1 MSGTRDYERVI
12 TQGIA
17 ELRSANPDLKAI
29 PLPIAERLN
38 EIRRQSAEIGRRA
51 AAAAPRGAI
60 PTGPTAMPT
69 ASSQQAQGGEAAPA
83 PAAPVTLPPRQ
94 STALERL
101 RAKGKIPAAG
111 AAKPGETPNY
121 EAESVGQV
129 VGDFGQALQAGAREG
144 FAKPMFEAVAWVGDQ
159 FGADLQTV
167 KGIADM
173 LSVHADEDRAQMSAQ
188 GRGALKNGSLK
199 DPFALSMKVVN
210 NIPSLLSSLIPT
222 LGAANWA
229 ARGKKG
235 IEAATAAAKA
245 AGITGSVTEGTQI
258 LGSTAGSIRE
268 FFGQA
273 PDTDIRKAAQAAE
286 LDSWETRSADD
297 LRAELQNS
305 VAARLAPVV
314 AGAVGAATGYVG
326 GKAVGKLIG
335 EGGGR
340 VVGTMR
346 GAGIEAGQEA
356 PQSGAEEA
364 ITQQATTQT
373 VDGGKVLDATIEGG
387 VIGGILGGAATGMT
401 IRDKTDL
408 ETQGA
413 ATDAD
418 AAALAAAR
426 AAQTPAQAA
435 AVGQSEQDVLRKA
448 QDAQAMQ
455 ATASQAT
462 QAHTAA
468 RVALAAELQKGAGAD
483 PAKAEQ
489 LKAAVV
495 AAAQQE
501 QMAQDALKLSMGQTV
516 GQDAPPPPAPG
527 APGAPA
533 GGPPPTPGAP
543 MRRGESTVGR
553 KPDGLPPGAYTT
565 DDPRSQPPAAP
576 AAPAAVAPPAEAVAP
591 GAVAPTST
599 PEPRADLA
607 AQVADA
613 QNPATPARAVYLSP
627 EQVVDDLQYTR
638 QQFHGGPLHEV
649 KDANGGVLLTDD
661 EQIAQQYEQAGAT
674 DEARAVALNYAQP
687 KSEANVPGAV
697 VVERTDPETGAVA
710 QGQVVDS
717 TAAEAVAGEQEATA
731 AAAGT
736 GETVVV
742 RPPEAA
748 QESRAARRGA
758 EALPLNQLRT
768 MSDQLRT
775 ALTPGARRTTAS
787 RSGLMT
793 AINHAVAML
802 HGATAKTSESGVFTA
817 LERRGLLTEEQTKQL
832 SAFAKHRQVGAG
844 AGGAKGEGGKTRG
857 TLNREKLTALATD
870 LLAAVDNVLGTVS
883 DDQYAAAA
891 PAPAPTP
898 AAKAKAVSARRSAA
912 PAAPAPA
919 VAPVAV
925 APVASV
931 PAQEATKEEDTTDY
945 RTIGFVD
952 DKGKYTKR
960 HAWQEV
966 GKLPNGTT
974 VYERDGGRVYVAE
987 DGTVSEDRKSGVT
1000 IIGTKGETSPS
1011 PKKEVGA
1018 IKRKRNVR
1026 AAERAEKA
1034 AEVGNAGL
1042 ARRETVGDPEK
1053 GELVVTN
1060 EPITQARA
1068 TLLEF
1073 LGLPRGTSTEER
1085 EAALDEIL
1093 KGVTSFGLAADLA
1106 SRFAPVPDTDS
1117 MYVEGEVGSLA
1128 SIANKQQREKIKER
1142 RTPEQA
1148 AAYEEILALSN
1159 SWPSDPKS
1167 TEAAFLR
1174 GMLKAKMNAFPGGAW
1189 PEAAQKEWITLRE
1202 RAASTSQ
1209 EKRVED
1215 RRLEEEHAA
1224 VRKAALAERAKAN
1237 KRSVREQLIAERKA
1251 ARSEE
1256 EVREVM
1262 GDAETIDPTN
1272 LEGLTPVEEAVVGA
1286 EAWAQ
1291 QEDANEV
1298 EDAARAAAIKAAEQ
1312 KLRDDMKRTGKKMS
1326 DAELREYAVFLAEQE
1341 QDLAGETD
1349 SMRSMDEESG
1359 MDWGGQDAGTDFDT
1373 NNWEGR
1379 DGSANLSP
1387 PPPGAAAR
1395 SRLTGYA
1402 AMLHALGASRAR
1414 KGEAVTVQD
1423 AMDLLLSSD
1432 ALANKP
1438 FLRMLAQKL
1447 RNMKIKTPVHL
1458 VYERRNGYG
1467 GWFTGPAFD
1476 AELSDGTPVT
1486 AFLGEDTQ
1494 GMDPFAGTSF
1504 NKPSIFLTPVPDTAS
1519 RHGDIGI
1526 NLAIDDNDKLI
1537 RTLLHEIIH
1546 AVTVRRLFTD
1556 AKFANDVNQL
1566 FDYAKSKMGPSWS
1579 QHYGMMNAKEFLA
1592 EAFTNTRFQEE
1603 LGKIALPVQ
1612 WRTTMRA
1619 RTVWDAFVGVV
1630 KRSLGMSAV
1639 PNSVLDEVLRM
1650 GSEFTPHS
1658 EAKQWQETPE
1668 FDRLRDVYKG
1678 QGEQWK
1684 RERDAAD
1691 RMRAIAFNDY
1701 DDGAVSGAPQNQ
1713 GQQPPAAPPATA
1725 PGASPGMAQSAAR
1738 GHPAALKWMMFD
1750 HLERYGKR
1758 ILRTV
1763 PGGRAFH
1770 DYMAAL
1776 RRKMHEARA
1785 MQQEGE
1791 HLVRA
1796 LLKYAD
1802 KNPQEAEAFS
1812 QLRHDATSF
1821 EVDPTVPFN
1830 HANNLHLHT
1839 QPAAGL
1845 HVYNAVKAKY
1855 DALSATGQQL
1865 FQDEKAFH
1873 ETQMD
1878 RRRYAALN
1886 IFVRNRNIPHP
1897 ALVLS
1902 AFLGTN
1908 SAVPH
1913 LTTKQARLAF
1923 MRSVMLQPGATP
1935 AQQAAATKKAGD
1947 VMDKIEKIIAD
1958 TSVRGSYFPLH
1969 REGDMVVD
1977 GERTGTLPLT
1987 MPVGITKDVAD
1998 DMAAAAVQADAIMHP
2013 GRTHDIHRDA
2023 AGWPTGVTYTDR
2035 VTSMHTTQREAED
2048 MAAKLRTQGFVIGHI
2063 GVKTVSTQTST
2074 EGLAALIST
2083 LQSKSNPTPGVADAV
2098 REAFIQLLVE
2108 NSIRKSDL
2116 QRSRIIGADQS
2127 FADGVKTL
2135 ANRAYAGSWAIA
2147 DLTTVLDEQDALGK
2161 LLVLQKDN
2169 SLPNVARI
2177 GDLVNELQERKAMEG
2192 VDRAQNGLRTAE
2204 SLATR
2209 TAFVFY
2215 LGSLSY
2221 AMTNA
2226 TQLVFVGLPFLAARH
2241 GPKAAAVMLKYMGKF
2256 AKVAAVRLAKG
2267 VFDVGRLRTH
2277 HLDDFF
2283 DDVLASTRVNGANTR
2298 MTEMLHEL
2306 SLRNVVDSS
2315 MIFELG
2321 RVASGRG
2328 QSKSRVVRGV
2338 GRAADYI
2345 ESAAKLLP
2353 QLTEIMNRVV
2363 LAATAFE
2370 LENGSAPGNL
2380 AKATDYAHEA
2390 ISKTQGDYSDFNK
2403 SRILKQHIPMHR
2415 ALLLYKTYGVLMYTF
2430 MGEHMAASVRK
2441 VDTTASAQEQALQKQ
2456 EKRESARALG
2466 YFFGINAAAVGAVG
2480 VMIEPLKVA
2489 SLLVG
2494 AGIKAA
2500 QKMDDDDD
2508 DEDIAQ
2514 LSESL
2519 LSPETGL
2526 RRYMHSVTD
2535 DATAALLSDGLMN
2548 ATGADWQGRIAPN
2561 HLLWMP
2567 QPPADSNVGWM
2578 QNTMVGLL
2586 GPVASLLMRPA
2597 KAMDAIERGD
2607 TQRAAE
2613 VLLPKGAGDLLK
2625 ASRTMEGGRG
2635 VQDSRGVPFIRPEDY
2650 SVGETLWQAIGIAP
2664 TKQSRTYEQKN
2675 IQQGTAAGLMD
2686 RRDNLR
2692 LRWLNGDE
2700 ATRARVWDREIR
2712 PFNAEHRDPK
2722 LRISYASLLKSRQE
2736 QRKKANEYGRGQ
2748 FTDLREAREGSW

>member
-60 PTGPTAMPT
+60 PAGPTALPT
-69 ASSQQAQGGEAAPA
+69 ASSQQAPAGEAAPA
-83 PAAPVTLPPRQ
+83 PAAPATLPPRQ

-111 AAKPGETPNY
+111 APKPGETPNY

-129 VGDFGQALQAGAREG
+129 VGDFSQALQAGAREG
-144 FAKPMFEAVAWVGDQ
+144 LAKPMFEAVAWIGDQ
-159 FGADLQTV
+159 FGADFQTV

-173 LSVHADEDRAQMSAQ
+173 LSVHADEDRAEMSAQ
-188 GRGALKNGSLK
+188 GRGALTNGSLK

-245 AGITGSVTEGTQI
+245 AAKVGSATEGAQI

-326 GKAVGKLIG
+326 GKAVGKLVG

-373 VDGGKVLDATIEGG
+373 VDGDKVLDATVEGG

-413 ATDAD
+413 ASDAD
-418 AAALAAAR
+418 AAALAATR
-426 AAQTPAQAA
+426 AAQTPEQAA
-435 AVGQSEQDVLRKA
+435 AVSQTEQDVLRKA

-455 ATASQAT
+455 VTASQAT

-516 GQDAPPPPAPG
+516 GQDAPPPA

-576 AAPAAVAPPAEAVAP
+576 GAVAPPTPPAEAAAAAVAP

-599 PEPRADLA
+599 PEPRADIA

-661 EQIAQQYEQAGAT
+661 EQIARQYEQAGAT

-717 TAAEAVAGEQEATA
+717 TAADAVAGEQEAIA
-731 AAAGT
+731 ASAGT

-742 RPPEAA
+742 RPPEVA

-775 ALTPGARRTTAS
+775 ALTPGARRTTAA

-817 LERRGLLTEEQTKQL
+817 LERRGLLTEEQAKQL

-857 TLNREKLTALATD
+857 TLNREKLQALALD

-912 PAAPAPA
+912 PAGPAPV

-925 APVASV
+925 APVAPV
-931 PAQEATKEEDTTDY
+931 EAAETEEAAEDTTDY

-1000 IIGTKGETSPS
+1000 VIGTKGETSPS

-1093 KGVTSFGLAADLA
+1093 KGVTSFGLAANLA

-1117 MYVEGEVGSLA
+1117 MHVEGEVGSLA

-1272 LEGLTPVEEAVVGA
+1272 LEGLSPVEEAVVGA

-1341 QDLAGETD
+1341 QDMSGESD
-1349 SMRSMDEESG
+1349 SMRSMDEESD

-1379 DGSANLSP
+1379 GYEQRGYGYGQIMAKLYGNPVAGFLTSFVRENFDARPPTVDEVLTALLASEHAKSLSRWNRMMLTILQKARIKTTLHLVFDPSNPVQGVFSHAVYKDGVGKAQTSTMMVEDAPIP
-1387 PPPGAAAR
+1387 PPAATGSYANATWINATGKPTTT
-1395 SRLTGYA
+1395 SRFGDVAINVAY
-1402 AMLHALGASRAR
+1402 
-1414 KGEAVTVQD
+1414 
-1423 AMDLLLSSD
+1423 
-1432 ALANKP
+1432 N
-1438 FLRMLAQKL
+1438 
-1447 RNMKIKTPVHL
+1447 
-1458 VYERRNGYG
+1458 
-1467 GWFTGPAFD
+1467 
-1476 AELSDGTPVT
+1476 
-1486 AFLGEDTQ
+1486 
-1494 GMDPFAGTSF
+1494 
-1504 NKPSIFLTPVPDTAS
+1504 
-1519 RHGDIGI
+1519 GDITT
-1526 NLAIDDNDKLI
+1526 A
-1537 RTLLHEIIH
+1537 LLHEIVH
-1546 AVTVRRLFTD
+1546 AVTVRKLWSDAEFAFRVNELFTY
-1556 AKFANDVNQL
+1556 VRRE
-1566 FDYAKSKMGPSWS
+1566 MGDSFV
-1579 QHYGMMNAKEFLA
+1579 QHYGMSNAPEFLA
-1592 EAFTNTRFQEE
+1592 ESFSNRKLQE
-1603 LGKIALPVQ
+1603 ALASIQLPPAL
-1612 WRTTMRA
+1612 RA
-1619 RTVWDAFVGVV
+1619 KARAKNVWDAVV
-1630 KRSLGMSAV
+1630 SYIKRTLHFEAV
-1639 PNSVLDEVLRM
+1639 PNSALETVMQL
-1650 GSEFTPHS
+1650 GAEFKAYGAHI
-1658 EAKQWQETPE
+1658 AETPAPMYDTMNE
-1668 FDRLRDVYKG
+1668 LAAKHSN
-1678 QGEQWK
+1678 EWK
-1684 RERDAAD
+1684 TARSVLMGDDAVDWAAD
-1691 RMRAIAFNDY
+1691 EMRL
-1701 DDGAVSGAPQNQ
+1701 VT
-1713 GQQPPAAPPATA
+1713 PPASPTPPATA

-1763 PGGRAFH
+1763 PGGQAFH

-1839 QPAAGL
+1839 QPAAGQ

-1878 RRRYAALN
+1878 RRRYAALD

-1897 ALVLS
+1897 NLVLA

-1908 SAVPH
+1908 SGVPH
-1913 LTTKQARLAF
+1913 LTTPQARLAF
-1923 MRSVMLQPGATP
+1923 MRSILLQPGATP
-1935 AQQAAATKKAGD
+1935 AQQAATTKKASE

-1977 GERTGTLPLT
+1977 GERAGTLPLT
-1987 MPVGITKDVAD
+1987 MPVGVTKDVAD

-2013 GRTHDIHRDA
+2013 GREHEIHRDA
-2023 AGWPTGVTYTDR
+2023 AGWPTGVTYVDR

-2048 MAAKLRTQGFVIGHI
+2048 MAAKLRTQGFIIGHV
-2063 GVKTVSTQTST
+2063 GVKTLTTQTNS
-2074 EGLAALIST
+2074 EGLANLISM

-2116 QRSRIIGADQS
+2116 QRRRIIGADQS
-2127 FADGVKTL
+2127 FADGIKTL

-2147 DLTTVLDEQDALGK
+2147 DLTTVLDEQDAMGK

-2177 GDLVNELQERKAMEG
+2177 GDLVNELKERKAMES
-2192 VDRAQNGLRTAE
+2192 VDRSQNGLRTAE

-2267 VFDVGRLRTH
+2267 AFDVGRLRTH

-2283 DDVLASTRVNGANTR
+2283 DDVLNSTRVNGANTR

-2306 SLRNVVDSS
+2306 GLRNVVDSS

-2328 QSKSRVVRGV
+2328 QSKSRIVRGA

-2403 SRILKQHIPMHR
+2403 ARVLKQHIPMHR

-2430 MGEHMAASVRK
+2430 MGEHMAASIRK

-2456 EKRESARALG
+2456 EKREAARALG

-2489 SLLVG
+2489 ALLAG

-2578 QNTMVGLL
+2578 QNTMLGLL

-2635 VQDSRGVPFIRPEDY
+2635 VQDSRGVPFIKPEDY

-2675 IQQGTAAGLMD
+2675 IQQGAAADLTA

-2700 ATRARVWDREIR
+2700 AARTRVWNNEIR
-2712 PFNAEHRDPK
+2712 PFNAAHRDPK
-2722 LRISYASLLKSRQE
+2722 LRISYASLLKSKQE